1 MPYIQGDPKSV
12 PEDNQMKPQTL
23 LSDAWLR
30 LVLFS
35 AKHAVRAP
43 VYLGIRK
50 IIRTINWEFSGEEW
64 NSGIKIPFSKMA
76 FKNETSKM
84 AQLSRIYYNE
94 PMILAAN
101 QKLRDRA
108 KSPFTSVGIPMQAGV
123 KDSRSMGHCIQS
135 VVISVHRREI
145 RVHVFYRTTEVV
157 QKFLADLK
165 FLHEKVLPAA
175 LSGVDGE
182 IKSVQF
188 TFANLY
194 VSVMWLPLIYRVM
207 DPVHILKNLESDSKF
222 WKMAV
227 AGAKKLLVKKTNY
240 SYRSRR
246 KMHDFFHEIPFNKKS
261 LKKYL
266 KEKGK

>member
-1 MPYIQGDPKSV
+1 MNPSTP
-12 PEDNQMKPQTL
+12 
-23 LSDAWLR
+23 LSDAWLKF
-30 LVLFS
+30 VLAS
-35 AKHAVRAP
+35 AEESKTAP
-43 VYLGIRK
+43 LYLGIRK
-50 IIRTINWEFSGEEW
+50 IIKTINWEFSGDEW
-64 NSGIKIPFSKMA
+64 RSGIKIPFSRMA

-101 QKLRDRA
+101 QKLKDRA

-135 VVISVHRREI
+135 VVITLHRKEI

-175 LSGVDGE
+175 LEGIDGE

-194 VSVMWLPLIYRVM
+194 VSVMWLPLVYRVM
-207 DPVHILKNLESDSKF
+207 DPVYVLKRLEGDKRF
-222 WKMAV
+222 WKMAT
-227 AGAKKLLVKKTNY
+227 AAAKKLLAKKTNY

-246 KMHDFFHEIPFNKKS
+246 KMHDFFHEIPFNKEA
-261 LKKYL
+261 LKHYL
-266 KEKGK
+266 KEKK